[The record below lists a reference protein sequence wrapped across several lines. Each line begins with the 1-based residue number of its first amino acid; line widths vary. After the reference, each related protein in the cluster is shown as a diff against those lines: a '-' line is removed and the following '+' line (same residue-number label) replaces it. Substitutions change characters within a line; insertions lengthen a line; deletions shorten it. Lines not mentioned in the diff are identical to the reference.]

1 MTAKERFLKYVRYDT
16 TSNEESETFPS
27 TDAQLS
33 FLKLLK
39 DELLEMGIPAEMDEH
54 GYVMAKIAANTDSK
68 SKIAFISHVD
78 TSPAVSGKVSPK
90 TIVYGGGDI
99 VLESGEI
106 ISVKDNPALSLYVGE
121 EIITSDGTS
130 LLGADDKA
138 GVAEIMTLAETLI
151 QHPKIQHGTI
161 KVGFTPDEEIGRGV
175 EFFDV
180 KKFGADFAYTM
191 DGGELGELAYEN
203 FNAAGAV
210 VKVTGL
216 AIHPGA
222 SKNKMKSAVKI
233 AMEFE
238 SLLPAAEKPMYTEG
252 YEGFTHLIGMTGT
265 VAEATMQYIIR
276 DHDTAKFEAK
286 KAFLLSAQD
295 FINAKY
301 GEGTCEVNIQDSYF
315 NMKKEVE
322 PHMFL
327 IDLVKEVYAEMDI
340 RPLVM
345 AIRGGTDGATLSYMG
360 LPCPNLGTG
369 DFNCHGPYEYV
380 NATKM
385 EQAVEMLVR
394 LSEKFGK
401 LKKES

>member
-138 GVAEIMTLAETLI
+138 GVAEIMNAAYKLVTNPDI
-151 QHPKIQHGTI
+151 KHGDVFI
-161 KVGFTPDEEIGRGV
+161 AFTPDEEIGRGV
-175 EFFDV
+175 DYFDV
-180 KKFGADFAYTM
+180 KKFGADFGFTI
-191 DGGELGELAYEN
+191 DGGKLGEIEYEN
-203 FNAAGAV
+203 FNACSAV
-210 VKVTGL
+210 LKIKGRS
-216 AIHPGA
+216 IHPGSA
-222 SKNKMKSAVKI
+222 KNRMLNAI
-233 AMEFE
+233 DLFTEFHN
-238 SLLPAAEKPMYTEG
+238 LLPISERPVATEN
-252 YEGFTHLIGMTGT
+252 YEGFYMVNDVNGGVDGLT
-265 VAEATMQYIIR
+265 ARYIIR
-276 DHDTAKFEAK
+276 DHDREKFEEK
-286 KAFLLSAQD
+286 KKYFASACEFLNKKYHREIFFYELKDSYYNMSEIIKD
-295 FINAKY
+295 NYHLIENAKAAMEKA
-301 GEGTCEVNIQDSYF
+301 GIAPEII
-315 NMKKEVE
+315 
-322 PHMFL
+322 P
-327 IDLVKEVYAEMDI
+327 
-340 RPLVM
+340 
-345 AIRGGTDGATLSYMG
+345 IRGGTDGARLSFMG
-360 LPCPNLGTG
+360 LPCPNLSTG
-369 DFNCHGPYEYV
+369 GFNFHGVAEYIPSF
-380 NATKM
+380 ALEKM
-385 EQAVEMLVR
+385 TEVILNIIELY
-394 LSEKFGK
+394 L
-401 LKKES
+401 